1 MSSVFRRMLTLT
13 RRLSVASQRIL
24 GIDPGIGRTG
34 YGIIESSGNK
44 STMISCGL
52 IETDKQASQAKRL
65 VELATALRAICADN
79 AIGTA
84 VVERLFF
91 AQNVTTAMA
100 VSEARGVIIQTL
112 QESGIPVA
120 EYTGLQVKQSVTGN
134 GRASKQ
140 QIGIMVTRLLGL
152 SSTPK
157 PDDVTDALA
166 VALCHAGWRKA

>member
-1 MSSVFRRMLTLT
+1 M
-13 RRLSVASQRIL
+13 ASTRIL

-34 YGIIESSGNK
+34 YGIIESSGNTA
-44 STMISCGL
+44 TMLTCGL
-52 IETDKQASQAKRL
+52 IETDKQADQAERL
-65 VELATALRAICADN
+65 VELAEALRKVCADT
-79 AIGTA
+79 AIDTA

-112 QESGIPVA
+112 RETGIPVA

-152 SSTPK
+152 STTPK